1 MFSIELNPNQGTR
14 QRKKAIAEQRQK
26 MYELTDF
33 ECHVFGVFCE
43 SVGQPEMKEFA
54 ESFVRQRNEDDDDV
68 YVGDKEIMETQGTLQ
83 HDSGGGK
90 RNIRGTKSL
99 S

>member
-1 MFSIELNPNQGTR
+1 MFSIELNPDQPTR
-14 QRKKAIAEQRQK
+14 QLNKAIADQRSK

-43 SVGQPEMKEFA
+43 SVGKPEYKEFA
-54 ESFVRQRNEDDDDV
+54 ESFVRQRREDDDDV
-68 YVGDKEIMETQGTLQ
+68 YVGDKEIMETCGTLQ
-83 HDSGGGK
+83 HDTGGGK
-90 RNIRGTKSL
+90 RNIRGTKSM